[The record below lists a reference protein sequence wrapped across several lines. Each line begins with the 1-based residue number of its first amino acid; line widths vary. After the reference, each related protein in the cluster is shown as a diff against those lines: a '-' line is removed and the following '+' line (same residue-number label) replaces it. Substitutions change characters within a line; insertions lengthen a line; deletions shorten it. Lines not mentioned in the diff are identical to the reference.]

1 MKGFLKKTLFIIVP
15 LIVIY
20 LIVNLRG
27 WWNGTNDANNYAN
40 NFIAL
45 GLKEY
50 DSGNYTEAIQN
61 FDQAIA
67 LSPNNVKAYIP
78 RGIANGALGDYTS
91 AIEDFDKAIEL
102 DPVNDVAYQGRGFAN
117 IKLNKTN
124 EWCSDLYKARDFGN
138 NNATAMIAQFCK

>member
-1 MKGFLKKTLFIIVP
+1 MRGFLKKALFIMVP

-27 WWNGTNDANNYAN
+27 WWNGINDANN
-40 NFIAL
+40 FITL

-50 DSGNYTEAIQN
+50 ASGNYTEAIQN

-78 RGIANGALGDYTS
+78 RWIANDALGDYTS
-91 AIEDFDKAIEL
+91 AIKDFDKAIEL
-102 DPVNDVAYQGRGFAN
+102 DPVNDVAYQGRGFAK

-138 NNATAMIAQFCK
+138 NNTTAMIAQYCK